1 LKNSGRDKLPVG
13 KLSIDILGPILDSMP
28 TAGLP
33 VSSRIGMDAGIVK
46 INGNKIFSSSQV
58 IVGREAGTA
67 EQLVS
72 DLVKKIA
79 NLGKPIVIDPVVLIP
94 VGTSSDIIRRVLL
107 EICESA
113 ESRGMIVGKGHT
125 EITTL
130 VKEITLIATVFASV

>member
-1 LKNSGRDKLPVG
+1 
-13 KLSIDILGPILDSMP
+13 
-28 TAGLP
+28 
-33 VSSRIGMDAGIVK
+33 MDAGIVK

-58 IVGREAGTA
+58 IVGRKAGTA